1 MTKHA
6 VVLFNLG
13 GPDGPDAVQPFL
25 YNLFKDPAIISLPS
39 LFRIPLAKL
48 ISTRRAPTAQAI
60 YAEIG
65 GKSPL
70 LELTRDQAAALKK
83 ALQQTWPDD
92 ETDVFICMRYWHP
105 MAEQTV
111 RDVLAYGP
119 DDVILLPLYPQYSTT
134 TTGSSLEDWQKMA
147 NMLGLKKPTYSI
159 CCYPVEPGW
168 VSSQAALL
176 KESLASIGTKNAV
189 RVLFSAHGLPKKIV
203 DRGDPYQWQVEQS
216 AAALAQ
222 AAGLNAGDWTV
233 CYQSRVGPLEW
244 IGPSL
249 DDEIKRAADD
259 KMGVMILPIAF
270 VSEHSETLVE
280 LDIEYKNQAEELGL
294 PSYTRVPAVGTHPDF
309 IAGLAGVASAAL
321 ENKIGLGPID
331 NVRYCPGNHN
341 QCPCGPK

>member
-1 MTKHA
+1 MAKHA

-25 YNLFKDPAIISLPS
+25 YNLFKDPAIIGLPG

-70 LELTRDQAAALKK
+70 LELTRDQATALKQ
-83 ALQQTWPDD
+83 ALQQTWPND
-92 ETDVFICMRYWHP
+92 ETEVFICMRYWHP

-111 RDVLAYGP
+111 RDVLAYAP

-134 TTGSSLEDWQKMA
+134 TTGSSLEDWKKTA
-147 NMLGLKKPTYSI
+147 KMLGLDKLTYSI
-159 CCYPVEPGW
+159 CCYPIEPGW

-176 KESLASIGTKNAV
+176 KESLASVPAGNPV

-222 AAGLNAGDWTV
+222 AAGLNAGNWTV

-259 KMGVMILPIAF
+259 KVGVVILPIAF

-280 LDIEYKNQAEELGL
+280 LDIEYKHQADELGL
-294 PSYTRVPAVGTHPDF
+294 PSYTRVPAIGTHPDF

-321 ENKIGLGPID
+321 EHKIGLGPVG
-331 NVRYCPGNHN
+331 NVRYCPGNHGR
-341 QCPCGPK
+341 CPCNTA

>member
-1 MTKHA
+1 MAKHA

-13 GPDGPDAVQPFL
+13 GPDGPEAVQPFL
-25 YNLFKDPAIISLPS
+25 YNLFKDPAIIGLPG

-70 LELTRDQAAALKK
+70 LELTRDQATTLKQV
-83 ALQQTWPDD
+83 LQQTWPDD
-92 ETDVFICMRYWHP
+92 ETEVFICMRYWHP

-111 RDVLAYGP
+111 RDVLAYEP

-134 TTGSSLEDWQKMA
+134 TTGSSLEDWQKTAKM
-147 NMLGLKKPTYSI
+147 MGLEKPTYSI

-176 KESLASIGTKNAV
+176 KERLASVPAGNPV

-203 DRGDPYQWQVEQS
+203 DKGDPYQWQVEQS

-222 AAGLNAGDWTV
+222 AAGLTANDWTV

-249 DDEIKRAADD
+249 DDEIKRAAND
-259 KMGVMILPIAF
+259 KVGVVILPIAF

-280 LDIEYKNQAEELGL
+280 LDIEYMQQADELGL

-309 IAGLAGVASAAL
+309 IAGLARVTGAAL

-331 NVRYCPGNHN
+331 NVRYCPGNHG